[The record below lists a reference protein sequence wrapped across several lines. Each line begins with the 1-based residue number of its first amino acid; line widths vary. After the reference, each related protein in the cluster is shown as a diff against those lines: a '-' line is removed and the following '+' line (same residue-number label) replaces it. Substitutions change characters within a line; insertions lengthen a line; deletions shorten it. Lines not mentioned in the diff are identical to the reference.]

1 MDLPCDLVNDFIDAR
16 ITKVIC
22 SSFDDIVYLVKRLGK
37 GALCGKKDI
46 KTAFRLLKVYP
57 GDFNLLG
64 IKFLDE
70 YYVDKC
76 MPMGCSI
83 SCSTF
88 EIFSTF
94 LH

>member
-1 MDLPCDLVNDFIDAR
+1 VLYVE
-16 ITKVIC
+16 
-22 SSFDDIVYLVKRLGK
+22 
-37 GALCGKKDI
+37 KKDI

-64 IKFLDE
+64 IKCLDE

-88 EIFSTF
+88 EICFYFFTLRS
-94 LH
+94 

>member
-1 MDLPCDLVNDFIDAR
+1 M
-16 ITKVIC
+16 
-22 SSFDDIVYLVKRLGK
+22 DDIVYLVKRLGK

-76 MPMGCSI
+76 MPMACSI